1 MRRTLVT
8 VSVAAWLQ
16 LAQSYGDVLVGPGP
30 NPACGGTALRIEE
43 RGGTI
48 VRVEHTIYQSFRSVD
63 EHYELLPDDDW
74 QVTLLFYRSRC
85 QLDQPLIP
93 DRLIRKVV
101 FRVSA
106 SGSERTILEELGFT
120 SDHWAAE
127 PKRLISYFR
136 THRSEFTLGKDL
148 TNR

>member
-1 MRRTLVT
+1 MATSWSARALIQH
-8 VSVAAWLQ
+8 VAALR
-16 LAQSYGDVLVGPGP
+16 
-30 NPACGGTALRIEE
+30 CGSRSEAAR
-43 RGGTI
+43 I